1 MSNALY
7 IKTATK
13 KPLTSGLNAFMSRKR
28 CGYLRMYLA
37 INFFAFCG
45 YVANFFGGTTHAKDA
60 AYNHSKVYDVCSFH
74 SG

>member
-13 KPLTSGLNAFMSRKR
+13 KPLTSGLNAFMSRKSG
-28 CGYLRMYLA
+28 GYCLLRAKNALR
-37 INFFAFCG
+37 FADMSQLFWGGIG
-45 YVANFFGGTTHAKDA
+45 YAKVAT
-60 AYNHSKVYDVCSFH
+60 YNHFKVYDVCSFH

>member
-13 KPLTSGLNAFMSRKR
+13 KPLTSGLNVFVSRKSG
-28 CGYLRMYLA
+28 GYCLLRAKNALR
-37 INFFAFCG
+37 FADMSQHFFCG
-45 YVANFFGGTTHAKDA
+45 IARAKDA
-60 AYNHSKVYDVCSFH
+60 AYNHFKVYDVCSFH